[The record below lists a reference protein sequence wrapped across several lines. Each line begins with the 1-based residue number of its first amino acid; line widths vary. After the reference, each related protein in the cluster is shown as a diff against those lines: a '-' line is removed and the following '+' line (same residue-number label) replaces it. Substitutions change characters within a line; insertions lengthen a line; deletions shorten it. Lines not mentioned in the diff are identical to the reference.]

1 MEHPL
6 RSAASLNSICP
17 SKTRTSP
24 TSCREPLR
32 ASLTPDPQCTHRR
45 QQFSRRV
52 SSLPKQKLS
61 SLTLGTLSSRS
72 NLYLHRPG
80 PRKPQWLPV
89 DCFVDESPAERS
101 PLGGHSSLC
110 DGMSLILRGSASWV
124 PPAFAS
130 ARDCCVSNQSMPRE
144 RSGCL
149 LMLDSRQRATMPG
162 RAQETRPPARAAW
175 VCSVLHPR
183 GSGSLGGGAVPCPG
197 IATASEQRTVSGG
210 TAPGPDE

>member
-1 MEHPL
+1 M
-6 RSAASLNSICP
+6 
-17 SKTRTSP
+17 
-24 TSCREPLR
+24 
-32 ASLTPDPQCTHRR
+32 
-45 QQFSRRV
+45 

-72 NLYLHRPG
+72 DLYLHRPG

-89 DCFVDESPAERS
+89 DCFVDESPTERS

-149 LMLDSRQRATMPG
+149 LMLDSQQRAMMPG
-162 RAQETRPPARAAW
+162 TAQETRPPARAAW
-175 VCSVLHPR
+175 VCSVPPGVRQPR
-183 GSGSLGGGAVPCPG
+183 QRSCALPWHCNSL
-197 IATASEQRTVSGG
+197 RTEDSVWCHSSW
-210 TAPGPDE
+210 PR